1 MKRFR
6 VLVKTL
12 ITAIFLALTTP
23 CIVSAET
30 NLISEDG
37 VKLSPSSVACFGSSP
52 GKCKSGDEY
61 ISYDEYVSKF
71 ANQPSHVESV
81 FHFKGR
87 DDKVILEYI
96 SVEMAFVKRS
106 VQNISSYMINSI
118 ALSDKDQYLQEQKKH
133 ALEQC
138 PVKNGCKQLLKF
150 IEELKSK

>member
-12 ITAIFLALTTP
+12 ITGIFLALTTP

-37 VKLSPSSVACFGSSP
+37 VELSPSSVACYGSTP

-96 SVEMAFVKRS
+96 SVELAFVKRS
-106 VQNISSYMINSI
+106 VKNISSYMINAI
-118 ALSDKDQYLQEQKKH
+118 ESDKDQYLQGQKKH
-133 ALEQC
+133 ALDQC
-138 PVKNGCKQLLKF
+138 PVKDGCKQLLKF

>member
-1 MKRFR
+1 MKRLKIF
-6 VLVKTL
+6 VKTL
-12 ITAIFLALTTP
+12 ITGIILALTTP

-30 NLISEDG
+30 NFTAEDG
-37 VKLSPSSVACFGSSP
+37 VELSPSSVACYGSTP

-106 VQNISSYMINSI
+106 VQNISSYMINAI
-118 ALSDKDQYLQEQKKH
+118 ASDKDQYLQEQKKH
-133 ALEQC
+133 ALDQC
-138 PVKNGCKQLLKF
+138 PVMDGCKQLIKF